1 MGIKNNKNEDNKT
14 NKKKQ
19 KPSILDKSP
28 KDFINT
34 KKISNNNNHRSSL
47 INKQKNSKNN
57 LPSNLYRNNT
67 NYHNIF
73 PNRVTL
79 YLYHDDP
86 LEKNMDIIEKY
97 RDPSKGLCVVW
108 LYKDENETKNDRI
121 FDLNLNDDLETNHDL
136 EKEYEID
143 SIDNNDNSKGLKEN
157 YINQNDSIC
166 PNDKSSNQ
174 ILNSVEIT
182 ANRKTEEIN
191 KDLNSNAKNDIIEK
205 TKENNINNEKTIEYS
220 NQKPNTTNDRVS
232 KKELKINNGKKE
244 ESKIIPVN
252 PIIPVFLGGLEL
264 LKPSTNFFFGD
275 KKKKENIKTNR
286 QNERPNMKPRNKD
299 KVIVKAKKGMNF
311 LNKVVENKKVI
322 NTLQFLELGI
332 EVYSMIKEGNEI
344 NSNNKLKIDLESIN
358 QKNMNILLYRKNNEL
373 KEKEKKEKNK
383 KIDEE
388 NQRKKCKDEWNNKK
402 NKLIDSI
409 LSEINYL
416 DLIEDKF
423 RKYVQDFKTEID
435 KNILTILND
444 ELRNKSINQE
454 EHHLIFISIKNNI
467 LEIETLN
474 FMIVGATG
482 VGKSCLTNA
491 LLQFNEAVESEHIK
505 PQTTKFKQYKNP
517 NKIPGITIY
526 DTIGIE
532 HFNQQNQLSEIKDLI
547 KNIFKENLNKK
558 DSLHGILYCRRVH
571 DVRIEEGEIEYI
583 KELNNLYGN
592 SDILTIVFTQSL
604 DEEENETMEELRK
617 ELNNNGIDI
626 IKVNSKKIIKKIF
639 GKQFEIP
646 EFGIDKLFNSMM
658 KNAKKIISANLK
670 HSVKIRIKEKYI
682 ENNKQK
688 YNEMVKKFKNHEFG
702 NICTKEFELILR
714 DFLIIQKIKDI
725 KINFNF
731 RELEKVIL
739 NYIQI
744 INTTTII
751 KQLKKIYEEKSM
763 DKINDAFI
771 NLNAKYDNILTYD
784 NWKEQYNFYQKFE
797 EYLEPKINEDIYK
810 FVVEKASLI
819 FLEKCKEFFSE
830 IISDNVTDEEI
841 EDLVNTSVN
850 KILKKMNKL

>member
-1 MGIKNNKNEDNKT
+1 MKEFKEFKEIQKKRDEDEKQKRETIVDGNKN
-14 NKKKQ
+14 
-19 KPSILDKSP
+19 
-28 KDFINT
+28 
-34 KKISNNNNHRSSL
+34 
-47 INKQKNSKNN
+47 
-57 LPSNLYRNNT
+57 
-67 NYHNIF
+67 
-73 PNRVTL
+73 
-79 YLYHDDP
+79 
-86 LEKNMDIIEKY
+86 
-97 RDPSKGLCVVW
+97 W
-108 LYKDENETKNDRI
+108 
-121 FDLNLNDDLETNHDL
+121 
-136 EKEYEID
+136 
-143 SIDNNDNSKGLKEN
+143 
-157 YINQNDSIC
+157 
-166 PNDKSSNQ
+166 
-174 ILNSVEIT
+174 
-182 ANRKTEEIN
+182 
-191 KDLNSNAKNDIIEK
+191 
-205 TKENNINNEKTIEYS
+205 NNEK
-220 NQKPNTTNDRVS
+220 K
-232 KKELKINNGKKE
+232 
-244 ESKIIPVN
+244 
-252 PIIPVFLGGLEL
+252 
-264 LKPSTNFFFGD
+264 
-275 KKKKENIKTNR
+275 
-286 QNERPNMKPRNKD
+286 
-299 KVIVKAKKGMNF
+299 
-311 LNKVVENKKVI
+311 
-322 NTLQFLELGI
+322 
-332 EVYSMIKEGNEI
+332 
-344 NSNNKLKIDLESIN
+344 
-358 QKNMNILLYRKNNEL
+358 
-373 KEKEKKEKNK
+373 
-383 KIDEE
+383 
-388 NQRKKCKDEWNNKK
+388 
-402 NKLIDSI
+402 KLIDSI

-416 DLIEDKF
+416 DLIEDTF
-423 RKYVQDFKTEID
+423 SSHFQDFKSQLEETISKIIND
-435 KNILTILND
+435 DLKNKPLIQ
-444 ELRNKSINQE
+444 QE
-454 EHHLIFISIKNNI
+454 HNLIFRTIKNDI
-467 LEIETLN
+467 PKIETLN
-474 FMIVGATG
+474 FMIVGVTG
-482 VGKSCLTNA
+482 KGKSCLTNA
-491 LLQFNEAVESEHIK
+491 LLQFDKAVESGHIK
-505 PQTTKFKQYKNP
+505 PQTIEFERFENP
-517 NKIPGITIY
+517 NIPGITIY
-526 DTIGIE
+526 DTVGVE
-532 HFNQQNQLSEIKDLI
+532 HYNQQNKLDEIKNKI
-547 KNIFKENLNKK
+547 KSIFADNLKEKT
-558 DSLHGILYCRRVH
+558 SLHGILYCRSFY
-571 DVRIEEGEIEYI
+571 DVRIEKGEIEFI
-583 KELNNLYGN
+583 QELNNLYGN
-592 SDILTIVFTQSL
+592 SDILTIVFTKSE
-604 DEEENETMEELRK
+604 DEEENDTMNELRK